1 MQHIDQILTAEN
13 IYKPYHEKKKANFVF
28 EKYQQFT
35 KFDQIW
41 QKNENRWCFNF
52 FVKKIVKIVE
62 KIVNTDG
69 RRVRAADFS
78 VLEEKEAGTKRKS
91 ELSV

>member
-1 MQHIDQILTAEN
+1 MRKRRQTSFL
-13 IYKPYHEKKKANFVF
+13 
-28 EKYQQFT
+28 
-35 KFDQIW
+35 
-41 QKNENRWCFNF
+41 KNTNSNCLPNLIKSGNKMKT
-52 FVKKIVKIVE
+52 VGVSTSLSKTIVKIVE